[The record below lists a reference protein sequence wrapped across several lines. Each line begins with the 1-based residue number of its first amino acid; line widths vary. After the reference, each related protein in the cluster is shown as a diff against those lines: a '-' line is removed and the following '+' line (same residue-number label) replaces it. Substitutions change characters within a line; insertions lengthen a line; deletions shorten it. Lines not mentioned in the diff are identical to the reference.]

1 MSIFLPA
8 CSGATPSSTLLVL
21 LGDTHF
27 IVRCANYW
35 AAKAVNARL
44 VELVM
49 LSRLIINVDDM
60 DFSQPPSNLLKLIVN
75 LLENV

>member
-1 MSIFLPA
+1 MA
-8 CSGATPSSTLLVL
+8 L

-35 AAKAVNARL
+35 AAQAVNARL

-49 LSRLIINVDDM
+49 LSRLTINVDDM
-60 DFSQPPSNLLKLIVN
+60 DFFQPPSNLLKLIVN
-75 LLENV
+75 LLQNV